1 MQVGPSYLTLG
12 RLKTGALGIAIVA
25 LMLTLIRA
33 IGSTE
38 NFFESYLLSFLFWL
52 GLALGCF
59 VLLLVVHLAGGSW
72 GAIIRRPLEAGVA
85 VIPLMALLFIP
96 LLFGLDQLFSWTDPE
111 YLKSHP
117 TVAIKTGL
125 YLNIPFFIV
134 RAALYFVLW
143 LAGAILFIRLSGQ
156 QDNTHLN
163 SGKIAYRMKGF
174 AGVWIVIY
182 ILTMTFAATDW
193 AMSLTP
199 VFWSGIYPV
208 ILMISQA
215 ITGMAFIIIVMSLL
229 SRKLP
234 QINALL
240 TGKRLQDYGNFL
252 MAFTMFWAYTSFSQ
266 LIILWSNNVVE
277 TASWYV
283 LRLGTGWNIVAGS
296 LLVFGFFAPFLILFS
311 RWVKRKKLTL
321 SLVAVWAIVVQI
333 TNIFWFIVPTFART
347 GIQITT
353 LDITIFIGIGG
364 LWLWVFAHALAAR
377 PIIPLND
384 PRISQVTSNG

>member
-1 MQVGPSYLTLG
+1 
-12 RLKTGALGIAIVA
+12 
-25 LMLTLIRA
+25 
-33 IGSTE
+33 
-38 NFFESYLLSFLFWL
+38 
-52 GLALGCF
+52 
-59 VLLLVVHLAGGSW
+59 
-72 GAIIRRPLEAGVA
+72 
-85 VIPLMALLFIP
+85 
-96 LLFGLDQLFSWTDPE
+96 
-111 YLKSHP
+111 
-117 TVAIKTGL
+117 
-125 YLNIPFFIV
+125 
-134 RAALYFVLW
+134 
-143 LAGAILFIRLSGQ
+143 
-156 QDNTHLN
+156 
-163 SGKIAYRMKGF
+163 
-174 AGVWIVIY
+174 
-182 ILTMTFAATDW
+182 
-193 AMSLTP
+193 
-199 VFWSGIYPV
+199 
-208 ILMISQA
+208 
-215 ITGMAFIIIVMSLL
+215 
-229 SRKLP
+229 
-234 QINALL
+234 
-240 TGKRLQDYGNFL
+240 